1 MTDIPQWALARAREL
16 SKEQSI
22 FRVRAYEAFARYIA
36 EHEDPPV
43 EPEDRLSKAARY
55 IAAKVYLK
63 AGYNSDL
70 TDKISRKMMS
80 NTIEKSINERD
91 RQLAFNA
98 LNGAYG
104 DGSNGCADLALA
116 IAQNR
121 IFGMTYEKVK
131 SNDKALEATVKEDI
145 ERNIG

>member
-1 MTDIPQWALARAREL
+1 MTDIPQWAYDRAREL
-16 SKEQSI
+16 RGGFGTFQDHD
-22 FRVRAYEAFARYIA
+22 RTFALYIS
-36 EHEDPPV
+36 EHEDPP
-43 EPEDRLSKAARY
+43 EDPLLQQALD
-55 IAAKVYLK
+55 IAADVYLK
-63 AGYNSDL
+63 AGYNSDF